1 MGQVTIKNAFPGDA
15 KQREDRKN
23 ADPASKAN
31 TSGVGFGIKDEER
44 PRFDKMPC
52 EIVLPTDDGCP
63 NGAYIVF
70 GRDRV
75 GGSHP
80 DAASEGPKQWG
91 DVADATGTA
100 MIDLVVGRHA
110 CLAEPGTPLRSEVEV
125 TDDEGNVKMVPNKVN
140 PSFVNDAARIYI
152 SQKSAIDEAF
162 GLTPGG
168 VGNPDGKSCVALK
181 ADGIRLV
188 AREGIKIIADI
199 DKNNS
204 AAFKNTA
211 KGGINL
217 IYGNTTD
224 GADYEL
230 HPMVKG
236 NHLKAGLTELAD
248 LVGALA
254 SFITDI
260 QGLLI
265 EFCGAYMM
273 HTHIGNLG
281 GPTPLEPSNI
291 PQNINNVLML
301 VEEFGAKSMPFMAKH
316 SAWKARYVFPAGS
329 KYLLSSWN
337 YAN

>member
-80 DAASEGPKQWG
+80 DSASEGPKQWG

-110 CLAEPGTPLRSEVEV
+110 CLAEPGTPLRSDVEV

-236 NHLKAGLTELAD
+236 NHLKAGLEGLAD
-248 LVGALA
+248 LVGKLA

-260 QGLLI
+260 QKMLMQ
-265 EFCGAYMM
+265 FFTAYMA
-273 HTHIGNLG
+273 HQHLGNLG
-281 GPTPLEPSNI
+281 QPAPLHPVSLPGCI
-291 PQNINNVLML
+291 QHIITTA
-301 VEEFGAKSMPFMAKH
+301 EEFGAKCMPFMAAH
-316 SAWKARYVFPAGS
+316 AQWKTKYIFPASG
-329 KYLLSSWN
+329 KYILSSWN